1 MTQALPRL
9 ALLLAACSQAPA
21 HGAVIA
27 ETSIARADRARL
39 VVEVEDDRAG
49 PGRPMPLPA
58 RAIVT
63 ASDGSHPDG
72 SGRGTYADGRFFAD
86 GRFAVEVPPGR
97 TRVRL
102 RSGPD
107 YEPLE
112 LEAETKTGRETRL
125 RARLH
130 RWFAPEERGRDPHAP
145 ADAPAPDALDGGG
158 GDPLRRRPGPPG

>member
-1 MTQALPRL
+1 MIHAVAHL
-9 ALLLAACSQAPA
+9 ALLLAAFAEGPSPL
-21 HGAVIA
+21 AVI
-27 ETSIARADRARL
+27 EDTPIADANRARL

-49 PGRPMPLPA
+49 PGRPMPLPV

-86 GRFAVEVPPGR
+86 GTFTVDVPPGR
-97 TRVRL
+97 TRILL
-102 RSGPD
+102 RSGPN

-112 LEAETKTGRETRL
+112 QAVEADAGRETRL

-130 RWFAPEERGRDPHAP
+130 
-145 ADAPAPDALDGGG
+145 
-158 GDPLRRRPGPPG
+158 